1 MTNTLTD
8 ALQWINE
15 TSLGDDDLD
24 KNVLISFLTPHYPGE
39 DFTVYSAAH
48 LVSRTYLTSILL
60 DHGTRPAALGPD
72 TALARA
78 RSLLARRHGED
89 TSAMDAAELAW
100 LHCRDPQLN
109 SVPASDLV
117 TRDQDNVL
125 CSATSPCHQTL
136 HGSLHAKEVLVGGDL
151 VAGAEVSVFNMDIA
165 TIGDN
170 LVSLSSPQQLSGTY
184 NFSSLTIGSGGFSG
198 DLQYQQG
205 AEPRPLHA
213 LCSRL
218 LHSALPA
225 TQTFTQAAT
234 LGQLS
239 AGQGVTTGAA
249 LTLAS
254 GDFSIADIYGASFL
268 LDAAKNNINVD
279 NLNIGQPL
287 NVTKSL
293 TVVENVHGIPVRD

>member
-1 MTNTLTD
+1 M
-8 ALQWINE
+8 IN
-15 TSLGDDDLD
+15 LKAANDD
-24 KNVLISFLTPHYPGE
+24 
-39 DFTVYSAAH
+39 
-48 LVSRTYLTSILL
+48 TSI
-60 DHGTRPAALGPD
+60 DNGFSNVDPEGNFG
-72 TALARA
+72 
-78 RSLLARRHGED
+78 SGVD
-89 TSAMDAAELAW
+89 TSTMDAADLAW

-136 HGSLHAKEVLVGGDL
+136 HGSLYAKEVLVGGDL

-165 TIGDN
+165 TIGNN

-198 DLQYQQG
+198 DIQYQQG
-205 AEPRPLHA
+205 AELRPLHA

-239 AGQGVTTGAA
+239 AGHGVTTGAA

-254 GDFSIADIYGASFL
+254 GDLSIADIYFSSFL
-268 LDAAKNNINVD
+268 LDAAENNITVD
-279 NLNIGQPL
+279 NLDVGQPL

-293 TVVENVHGIPVRD
+293 TIAGNVDDMPVRHK

>member
-24 KNVLISFLTPHYPGE
+24 KDVLVNFLTPHYPGE
-39 DFTVYSAAH
+39 DFTVYTAGH

-60 DHGTRPAALGPD
+60 EHGTRPAALGPD

-78 RSLLARRHGED
+78 RSLLGRHGED

-109 SVPASDLV
+109 SLPASDLV

-125 CSATSPCHQTL
+125 CSAALPCHQTL
-136 HGSLHAKEVLVGGDL
+136 HGGLHATEVSVGGDL
-151 VAGAEVSVFNMDIA
+151 VAGSEISVFNMDLL
-165 TIGDN
+165 TIGNN

-198 DLQYQQG
+198 DIQYQQG

-254 GDFSIADIYGASFL
+254 GDLSIADIYGASFL
-268 LDAAKNNINVD
+268 LDAAENNINVN

-287 NVTKSL
+287 NVTKG
-293 TVVENVHGIPVRD
+293 VEVEGNVHGIPVRQK